1 MTVFIFY
8 TDYNDIDKLMTE
20 LTSRGVI
27 PKCREPAEREE
38 PSWRETSNYVH
49 IRTAG
54 SWKNLSAAAGKQITT
69 TKEAVQAEGLQ
80 AAKSKGAAHS
90 HKYSA
95 GDQLLLEEEAVQP
108 SEIINYTDLD
118 LGHMSFGNGLTL
130 IKPFGFGGG
139 KSLAILVV
147 DPSLKG
153 LAKTAIEELKL

>member
-8 TDYNDIDKLMTE
+8 TNFNDIDKLMTE

-27 PKCREPAEREE
+27 PKCREPAEMEE
-38 PSWRETSNYVH
+38 PSWRETTNHVH

-54 SWKNLSAAAGKQITT
+54 SWKNLSAAADKQITT
-69 TKEAVQAEGLQ
+69 TKEA
-80 AAKSKGAAHS
+80 AKSKGAAQAEGLHS
-90 HKYSA
+90 HKYFA

-118 LGHMSFGNGLTL
+118 LGHRSFGNGLTL
-130 IKPFGFGGG
+130 IPLGG

-147 DPSLKG
+147 DPSLKDR
-153 LAKTAIEELKL
+153 AKTAIEELKL